1 MAHQAGSEGAG
12 GCQAVYDAVE
22 RGGSSCLSSHD
33 QKISEES
40 SPSSAS
46 EQISRGRISAR
57 LKRNSSKLLTLL
69 GLRSSFNAGK
79 AQPREEETSMH
90 RTNPAESSQSSGSY
104 ATKDTLSYKSTQSRA
119 CPCVRTA
126 EISAQ
131 RSSSTLLDSS
141 KDRIETCEKV
151 AEGTDFQP
159 RLLKTDVV
167 QSTHPPTFDT
177 RRTNSTSAV
186 LTDIV
191 AYKLSTAFGY
201 PTVIRRSHLRSR
213 PNLRAVHFVSPNQ
226 PLSKQGDGAN
236 DAQDSDGP
244 STSPC
249 DSGSPVSTNSTPPTS
264 EEPSSFADGWKQS
277 SQNVA
282 PKDQRLSLPD
292 QGSHRALTPIQES
305 PNVTP
310 SIHTV
315 EATANAKIFFE
326 TYFNTI
332 FRSGDPRLERRVELE
347 RCIHKSPLAPEEK
360 ARARKKW
367 LDQEREHLR
376 QYRLLKSRPHRA
388 RRDETVALAG
398 YEVVK
403 VLGRGSFGVVR
414 LVKEKRPKD
423 GSVYCISEG
432 SSSSSFRK
440 DRFNSL
446 RSALSGAERER
457 RHPMTRAR
465 TDVFAMKVIR
475 KSVMIRNSQEGHLRA
490 ERDFLVASAKS
501 RWVVPLIASFQ
512 DHNYLYL
519 IMDYM
524 VGGDFLG
531 LLMRRNILPEHFT
544 RWYAAEMI
552 LCIEE
557 AHKLRWIHRD
567 VKPDNFLISSS
578 GHLKI
583 SDFGLAFDGHWAH
596 DQAYYNDHRYS
607 LLEKLGI
614 KIDGDRE
621 DREEAKKAAE
631 KSPDASKNHNEVKLD
646 RNPPSTNVLD
656 WRDNNQKRRLAR
668 SVVGTSQYM
677 APEIIRGE
685 AYDGRCDWWS
695 VGIIIYE
702 CLYGFTPFASVDR
715 QETKWKIHHHVQT
728 LFFPAERPADLM
740 VSTEAIDLINRLLQD
755 KEYRLSS
762 SKYKVNEPLIL
773 PPNLRRSILFDDSRN
788 RNYQGFYVYADDAGD
803 IKAHPFFHGINWRT
817 HHLTEPPFTPK
828 VDGWEDT
835 RYFDDNEQA
844 MDNDDVS
851 LTSEENQGQD
861 EADGEHAHEPGPE
874 KVQTRQEGSQPSKK
888 DYLESAKKDKHRKK
902 DKRKRRRPRDK
913 LLRDPRVGKTV
924 LDIRKRGAFLGYTYR
939 RPNAVALALAPERG
953 RSMFRRGHL
962 SELYGC

>member
-1 MAHQAGSEGAG
+1 MAHQASSEDAG
-12 GCQAVYDAVE
+12 GCQAVNDTVE
-22 RGGSSCLSSHD
+22 YGVSSCLTSHD
-33 QKISEES
+33 QKVSEEIP
-40 SPSSAS
+40 PSSAA
-46 EQISRGRISAR
+46 EQISRGSISAR
-57 LKRNSSKLLTLL
+57 LKRNSSKLLSLL
-69 GLRSSFNAGK
+69 GFRSSSNAGK
-79 AQPREEETSMH
+79 AQPREGETFIH
-90 RTNPAESSQSSGSY
+90 QTNPAESSQSSGSY
-104 ATKDTLSYKSTQSRA
+104 ATKDVYSCRSTQSRE

-126 EISAQ
+126 QISAQ
-131 RSSSTLLDSS
+131 SSSSTLLDLS
-141 KDRIETCEKV
+141 KDRIHTCEKV

-167 QSTHPPTFDT
+167 NSTRLPTFDA

-213 PNLRAVHFVSPNQ
+213 PNISAVHFVTPQQ
-226 PLSKQGDGAN
+226 PRSKQGDGAD
-236 DAQDSDGP
+236 DAQHSDDP

-249 DSGSPVSTNSTPPTS
+249 DSGSPMSTNSTPPTS
-264 EEPSSFADGWKQS
+264 EEPSSFADGWKLS
-277 SQNVA
+277 SQNVGQ
-282 PKDQRLSLPD
+282 KHQRLSLPD
-292 QGSHRALTPIQES
+292 QGPPRILTPIQES

-310 SIHTV
+310 SIYTV
-315 EATANAKIFFE
+315 EAAANAKIFFE
-326 TYFNTI
+326 IYFNTV
-332 FRSGDPRLERRVELE
+332 FHSGDPRLERRIELE
-347 RCIHKSPLAPEEK
+347 RCIHKSLLAPEEK
-360 ARARKKW
+360 ARARKNW

-376 QYRLLKSRPHRA
+376 QYRILKSRPHRT
-388 RRDETVALAG
+388 RCTETVALAG

-414 LVKEKRPKD
+414 LVKKKRLKD
-423 GSVYCISEG
+423 SSGFCISEG
-432 SSSSSFRK
+432 SSSSFRK

-446 RSALSGAERER
+446 RSALSGAERDHR
-457 RHPMTRAR
+457 RPMTRA
-465 TDVFAMKVIR
+465 TKDVFAMKVIR
-475 KSVMIRNSQEGHLRA
+475 KSVMIRNCQEGHLRA

-567 VKPDNFLISSS
+567 VKPDNFLISAS
-578 GHLKI
+578 GHMKI

-596 DQAYYNDHRYS
+596 DQAYYNGHRYS

-614 KIDGDRE
+614 QIDGDRE
-621 DREEAKKAAE
+621 DREEK
-631 KSPDASKNHNEVKLD
+631 KSPDASKNQNDFKPD
-646 RNPPSTNVLD
+646 RNPPSINVLD
-656 WRDNNQKRRLAR
+656 WRDNNQKRRFAR
-668 SVVGTSQYM
+668 SIVGTSQYM

-685 AYDGRCDWWS
+685 SYDGRCDWWS

-702 CLYGFTPFASVDR
+702 CLYGFTPFASMDR

-762 SKYKVNEPLIL
+762 SKYKVNESLIL
-773 PPNLRRSILFDDSRN
+773 PLNLRRSVPFDDSSN

-835 RYFDDNEQA
+835 RYFDDNEDS
-844 MDNDDVS
+844 MGNDDVS

-861 EADGEHAHEPGPE
+861 EVEAGHAHEPGLEKAQSQQIGSPTGNKDSPE
-874 KVQTRQEGSQPSKK
+874 P
-888 DYLESAKKDKHRKK
+888 AKKNKHRKK
-902 DKRKRRRPRDK
+902 DKHKRRRPRDK

-939 RPNAVALALAPERG
+939 RPNAVALALVPERG

-962 SELYGC
+962 SELYEY

>member
-12 GCQAVYDAVE
+12 VCQVVNDAVE
-22 RGGSSCLSSHD
+22 PGGSPCLSSHD
-33 QKISEES
+33 QNIPEES
-40 SPSSAS
+40 SPSSTA
-46 EQISRGRISAR
+46 EQNSRGSISAR
-57 LKRNSSKLLTLL
+57 LKRNSSKLLSLL
-69 GLRSSFNAGK
+69 GLRNSSNAGK
-79 AQPREEETSMH
+79 AQPREEETAIH

-104 ATKDTLSYKSTQSRA
+104 ATKDVYSCRSTQSRE
-119 CPCVRTA
+119 CPCVHTA
-126 EISAQ
+126 ETH

-141 KDRIETCEKV
+141 KDRIRTCEKV
-151 AEGTDFQP
+151 AESTDFQP

-167 QSTHPPTFDT
+167 ESTHLPTFDT

-213 PNLRAVHFVSPNQ
+213 PNISAVHFVSPQQ
-226 PLSKQGDGAN
+226 PPGQQGDGAN
-236 DAQDSDGP
+236 DAQQSDDP

-249 DSGSPVSTNSTPPTS
+249 DSGSPMSTNSTPPTS

-277 SQNVA
+277 PQTA
-282 PKDQRLSLPD
+282 AQHQRLSFPD
-292 QGSHRALTPIQES
+292 QGPHRILAPIQES

-310 SIHTV
+310 SIYTV

-332 FRSGDPRLERRVELE
+332 FHSGDPRLERRIELE

-360 ARARKKW
+360 ARARKNW

-376 QYRLLKSRPHRA
+376 QYRLLKSRPHRRA
-388 RRDETVALAG
+388 RRNETVALAG

-414 LVKEKRPKD
+414 LVKEKRLQD
-423 GSVYCISEG
+423 GSAHRVSEG
-432 SSSSSFRK
+432 SSSSFRK
-440 DRFNSL
+440 DRFSSL
-446 RSALSGAERER
+446 RSALSGAERDH
-457 RHPMTRAR
+457 RHPMTRA
-465 TDVFAMKVIR
+465 TKDVFAMKVIR
-475 KSVMIRNSQEGHLRA
+475 KSVMIRNCQEGHLRA
-490 ERDFLVASAKS
+490 ERDFLVTSAKS

-544 RWYAAEMI
+544 KWYAAEMI

-567 VKPDNFLISSS
+567 VKPDNFLISAS
-578 GHLKI
+578 GHMKI

-614 KIDGDRE
+614 QIDGDRE
-621 DREEAKKAAE
+621 DREQQKKAAE
-631 KSPDASKNHNEVKLD
+631 KSQDASKNHNEVKLD
-646 RNPPSTNVLD
+646 HNPPSINLLD
-656 WRDNNQKRRLAR
+656 WRDNNQKRRFAR
-668 SVVGTSQYM
+668 SIVGTSQYM

-702 CLYGFTPFASVDR
+702 CLYGFTPFASMDR

-762 SKYKVNEPLIL
+762 SKYKVNESLIL
-773 PPNLRRSILFDDSRN
+773 PPNLRRSILFDDSSN

-835 RYFDDNEQA
+835 RYFDDNEDS
-844 MDNDDVS
+844 MGNDDVS

-861 EADGEHAHEPGPE
+861 EGDGAHAHQPGLE
-874 KVQTRQEGSQPSKK
+874 KVQSQQIGSQPGKK
-888 DYLESAKKDKHRKK
+888 DSPESAKKNKHRKK
-902 DKRKRRRPRDK
+902 DKHKRRRPRDK

-939 RPNAVALALAPERG
+939 RPNAVALALVPERG

-962 SELYGC
+962 SELYGY

>member
-1 MAHQAGSEGAG
+1 MAHQPSSEEAG
-12 GCQAVYDAVE
+12 GGQAVNDAVE
-22 RGGSSCLSSHD
+22 RGVSSCLSSHD
-33 QKISEES
+33 QRVSEEV
-40 SPSSAS
+40 SPPSAA
-46 EQISRGRISAR
+46 EQISRGSISAR
-57 LKRNSSKLLTLL
+57 LKRNSSKLLSLL
-69 GLRSSFNAGK
+69 GLRNSSNAGK
-79 AQPREEETSMH
+79 AQLREEETFIH
-90 RTNPAESSQSSGSY
+90 PTNPAESSHSSGSC
-104 ATKDTLSYKSTQSRA
+104 ATKDVYSCRSTQSRE

-126 EISAQ
+126 GISAQ
-131 RSSSTLLDSS
+131 SRSSTLLDSS
-141 KDRIETCEKV
+141 KDRIHTCQNV

-167 QSTHPPTFDT
+167 DSTHRPTFDT

-213 PNLRAVHFVSPNQ
+213 PQISAVHFVSPQQ
-226 PLSKQGDGAN
+226 PLSKQGDGAD
-236 DAQDSDGP
+236 DARHSDDP

-249 DSGSPVSTNSTPPTS
+249 DSGSPMSTNSTPPTS

-282 PKDQRLSLPD
+282 QKHQRLALPD
-292 QGSHRALTPIQES
+292 QGPPRNLTPIQES

-310 SIHTV
+310 SIYTV
-315 EATANAKIFFE
+315 EAAANAKIFFE

-332 FRSGDPRLERRVELE
+332 FHSGDPRLERRIELE
-347 RCIHKSPLAPEEK
+347 RCIHKSPLTPEEK
-360 ARARKKW
+360 ARATKNW

-376 QYRLLKSRPHRA
+376 QYRLLKSRPHRT
-388 RRDETVALAG
+388 RRNETVALAG
-398 YEVVK
+398 YEMVK

-423 GSVYCISEG
+423 GSGYRVSEG
-432 SSSSSFRK
+432 SSSSFRK

-446 RSALSGAERER
+446 RSALSGAERDHR
-457 RHPMTRAR
+457 RPMTRA
-465 TDVFAMKVIR
+465 TKDVFAMKVIR
-475 KSVMIRNSQEGHLRA
+475 KSVMIRNCQEGHLRA

-519 IMDYM
+519 VMDYM

-531 LLMRRNILPEHFT
+531 LLMRKNILPEHFT

-552 LCIEE
+552 LCVEE

-567 VKPDNFLISSS
+567 VKPDNFLISAS
-578 GHLKI
+578 GHMKI

-596 DQAYYNDHRYS
+596 DQAYYNEHRYS

-614 KIDGDRE
+614 QIDGDRE
-621 DREEAKKAAE
+621 DREEHKSTDAAKT
-631 KSPDASKNHNEVKLD
+631 HNELKPD
-646 RNPPSTNVLD
+646 RNPPSINVLD
-656 WRDNNQKRRLAR
+656 WRDNNQKRRFAR
-668 SVVGTSQYM
+668 SIVGTSQYM
-677 APEIIRGE
+677 APEIIRGKRTTG
-685 AYDGRCDWWS
+685 DVTG
-695 VGIIIYE
+695 G
-702 CLYGFTPFASVDR
+702 CLYGFTPFASMDR

-762 SKYKVNEPLIL
+762 SKYKVNESLIL
-773 PPNLRRSILFDDSRN
+773 PPNLRRSTLFDDSRN

-803 IKAHPFFHGINWRT
+803 IKAHPFFHGISWRT

-835 RYFDDNEQA
+835 RYFDDNE
-844 MDNDDVS
+844 DSLGNDDVS

-861 EADGEHAHEPGPE
+861 EVDGGHTHEPGPE
-874 KVQTRQEGSQPSKK
+874 KAQSQQKGSQPDKK
-888 DYLESAKKDKHRKK
+888 DSPEPAKKNKHRKK
-902 DKRKRRRPRDK
+902 DKHKRRRPRDK

-939 RPNAVALALAPERG
+939 RPNAVALALVPERG

-962 SELYGC
+962 SELYGY